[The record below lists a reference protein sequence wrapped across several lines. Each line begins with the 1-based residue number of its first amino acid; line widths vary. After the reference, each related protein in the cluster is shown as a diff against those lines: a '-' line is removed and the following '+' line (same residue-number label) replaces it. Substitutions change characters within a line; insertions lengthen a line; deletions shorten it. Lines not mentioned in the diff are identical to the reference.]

1 MKRGSNG
8 SLQKA
13 LRRCLGGRWW
23 ILPCLAALL
32 LAPAARAQTAA
43 EGEAAGRSYQGM
55 MVVEEILVTA
65 RKREESLLEIP
76 ESVAAIS
83 GAALNRENLRT
94 LEDIGTK
101 VPNLNLGTRLDGFP
115 NVSIRGLGSFGNTQ
129 GVGFYLDD
137 VQVFSDASSR
147 FGDLERI
154 EILKG
159 PQGIL
164 YGGSNIG
171 GAIKFVSAR
180 PDAEATFGRVKL
192 QAGEQSLLDGEASV
206 NLPLGGGWALRA
218 FGFAAG
224 HDGYLKNPNS
234 ARANGLRTDN
244 DEDVGKM
251 DEWGL
256 RASIAGPL
264 SERLSAYA
272 SVRYN
277 EFEGPNNTWVRELDP
292 DDLQHPNIVATS
304 TNPRH
309 ERDTLGLMLELVLS
323 LDGVDIT
330 SVTSFTDTDSERYSD
345 LDIREEFLL
354 DLIRPE
360 DMRVYTQELR
370 FTSTSDGPL
379 QWLGGLYYSLYEEEM
394 DADLIWF
401 NTQALPDGNF
411 TGPLGCAAELPTC
424 SGVWAGETLTLE
436 QELLTLRTPFEKR
449 MRDKSHLAAFAN
461 VTYALADGW
470 ELAAGLRIDRWR
482 NESANLDSGIASK
495 RKSTEVL
502 PRASLSRQFDNS
514 IVYATIARGY
524 EPGGFNLAPFP
535 GIEDE
540 LFGFDA
546 EKATSYEIGWKGTDA
561 SGRVTAT
568 AAAFYIDYK
577 ARQVEYQGVN
587 ETGAAIE
594 GILNIGD
601 SRQFGL
607 EADVALQLTDALRV
621 SLSAGWVDAEWKNG
635 TQTPAGQDLS
645 GETPPVVSDFNFSAS
660 ADYRQ
665 PIQNGMDLVA
675 GVQVSHTG
683 SYEGLQVWNPVTNP
697 SYTLVN
703 AQLGVAGENWQLM
716 GHVKNLLDEDY
727 YSDVQHFPNF
737 YLLDGGDNIVIG
749 TLGQPRL
756 LSLSLSFFF

>member
-1 MKRGSNG
+1 MRKEAMEV
-8 SLQKA
+8 QKVPG
-13 LRRCLGGRWW
+13 RLGGRWW
-23 ILPCLAALL
+23 ISPCLAALL
-32 LAPAARAQTAA
+32 LPLAARAQTAA
-43 EGEAAGRSYQGM
+43 DGEAADRGYSG
-55 MVVEEILVTA
+55 VVEEILVTA

-83 GAALNRENLRT
+83 GAALVRENLRT
-94 LEDIGTK
+94 LDDIGSK

-115 NVSIRGLGSFGNTQ
+115 NVSVRGLGSFGNTQ

-159 PQGIL
+159 PQGTL

-180 PDAEATFGRVKL
+180 PDAEETFGRVKL
-192 QAGEQSLLDGEASV
+192 QAGEQSLLDGEASI

-234 ARANGLRTDN
+234 PRVNGLRTEN
-244 DEDVGKM
+244 DENVGKM
-251 DEWGL
+251 DESGL

-264 SERLSAYA
+264 SDRLSAYA

-277 EFEGPNNTWVRELDP
+277 QFDGPNNTWVRELDP
-292 DDLQHPNIVATS
+292 DRLEHPNVVPVS

-309 ERDTLGLMLELVLS
+309 ERDTLGLMLELVLA
-323 LDGVDIT
+323 LDGGDVT
-330 SVTSFTDTDSERYSD
+330 AVTSFTDTDSERYSD

-360 DMRVYTQELR
+360 DMTVFTQELR

-401 NTQALPDGNF
+401 NTVALADGNF
-411 TGPLGCAAELPTC
+411 TGPLGCAVELPTC
-424 SGVWAGETLTLE
+424 SGVWAGENTLTLTE
-436 QELLTLRTPFEKR
+436 ELLTVRTPFEKR

-482 NESANLDSGIASK
+482 NESANLDSGIASN
-495 RKSTEVL
+495 RQANEVL
-502 PRASLSRQFDNS
+502 PRASLSRRFDNA
-514 IVYATIARGY
+514 ILYATIAKGY
-524 EPGGFNLAPFP
+524 EPGGFNLASFP
-535 GIEDE
+535 GVNE

-546 EKATSYEIGWKGTDA
+546 EEATSYELGWKGEDA
-561 SGRVTAT
+561 SGRLTAS
-568 AAAFYIDYK
+568 AAAFFIDYQ
-577 ARQVEYQGVN
+577 ARQVEYQGVDAS
-587 ETGAAIE
+587 GAVVE
-594 GILNIGD
+594 GIVNLGD
-601 SRQFGL
+601 SRQFGF
-607 EADVALQLTDALRV
+607 EADLAFQLTDALRV
-621 SLSAGWVDAEWKNG
+621 SLAAGWVNAEWKDG
-635 TQTPAGQDLS
+635 AGAAGVDLS
-645 GETPPVVSDFNFSAS
+645 GKTPPVVPDFNVNAS
-660 ADYRQ
+660 ADYRR
-665 PIQNGMDLVA
+665 PIQNGTDLIA
-675 GVQVSHTG
+675 GVQLSHTG
-683 SYEGLQVWNPVTNP
+683 SYEGLQAWNPVTNP
-697 SYTLVN
+697 AYTLVN
-703 AQLGVAGENWQLM
+703 AQLGVGGENWQLM
-716 GHVKNLLDEDY
+716 GHVKNLLDEEY

-737 YLLDGGDNIVIG
+737 HLLDGGDNIVIG

-756 LSLSLSFFF
+756 LSLSLSYFF

>member
-1 MKRGSNG
+1 MKQEAMGR
-8 SLQKA
+8 LQEA
-13 LRRCLGGRWW
+13 LRRCLCGHRW
-23 ILPCLAALL
+23 ILPGLASLL
-32 LAPAARAQTAA
+32 FAPAALAQTAA
-43 EGEAAGRSYQGM
+43 DGEASGRSYQG
-55 MVVEEILVTA
+55 VVIVEEILVTA
-65 RKREESLLEIP
+65 RKREENLLEIP

-83 GAALNRENLRT
+83 ATAINQENLRT
-94 LEDIGTK
+94 LDDIGIK

-115 NVSIRGLGSFGNTQ
+115 NVSIRGVGAFGNTQ

-154 EILKG
+154 EVLKG
-159 PQGIL
+159 PQGTL

-234 ARANGLRTDN
+234 TRVNGLRTDN

-264 SERLSAYA
+264 ADNLSAYA

-277 EFEGPNNTWVRELDP
+277 EFDGPNNTWVRELDP
-292 DDLQHPNIVATS
+292 DQLEHPNIVATS
-304 TNPRH
+304 SNPRH
-309 ERDTLGLMLELVLS
+309 ERDTIGLMLELVLS
-323 LDGVDIT
+323 LDGVDVT
-330 SVTSFTDTDSERYSD
+330 SVTSFTDTDSERYTD

-360 DMRVYTQELR
+360 DMTVYTQELR

-424 SGVWAGETLTLE
+424 SGVWAGETLTLQ

-449 MRDKSHLAAFAN
+449 MRDKSHMAAFAN
-461 VTYALADGW
+461 LTYALAEGW

-482 NESANLDSGIASK
+482 NESENLDSGLASK
-495 RKSTEVL
+495 RQSTEVL

-514 IVYATIARGY
+514 MLYATIARGY
-524 EPGGFNLAPFP
+524 EPGGFNLANLP
-535 GIEDE
+535 GVNE

-546 EKATSYEIGWKGTDA
+546 EKATSYEIGWKGGDA
-561 SGRVTAT
+561 AGRVVAT

-577 ARQVEYQGVN
+577 SRQVEYQVTD
-587 ETGAAIE
+587 ESGAVTE
-594 GILNIGD
+594 GIINVGD
-601 SRQFGL
+601 SKQFGL
-607 EADVALQLTDALRV
+607 EADIALRLTEALQVAV
-621 SLSAGWVDAEWKNG
+621 SAGWVDAQWKNG
-635 TQTPAGQDLS
+635 TSVAGVDLG
-645 GETPPVVSDFNFSAS
+645 GETPPVVSDFNFSVS

-675 GVQVSHTG
+675 GVQVGHTG
-683 SYEGLQVWNPVTNP
+683 SYEGLLAWNPVTNP
-697 SYTLVN
+697 SYTVVN

-716 GHVKNLLDEDY
+716 AHVKNLLDEDY
-727 YSDVQHFPNF
+727 YNDVQHFPNF
-737 YLLDGGDNIVIG
+737 YLLDGGDSIVIG

-756 LSLSLSFFF
+756 LSLSLSFSF

>member
-1 MKRGSNG
+1 MKMEAMGT
-8 SLQKA
+8 LQKA
-13 LRRCLGGRWW
+13 LRRCLGGCQW
-23 ILPCLAALL
+23 ILPCLSALL
-32 LAPAARAQTAA
+32 LAPAALAQTAA
-43 EGEAAGRSYQGM
+43 DGEAAGRGYQG
-55 MVVEEILVTA
+55 VVEEILVTA

-83 GAALNRENLRT
+83 GAAINRQNLYT
-94 LEDIGTK
+94 LDDIGIK

-159 PQGIL
+159 PQGTL

-180 PDAEATFGRVKL
+180 PDPEATFGRVKL
-192 QAGEQSLLDGEASV
+192 QAGEQSMFDGEASV
-206 NLPLGGGWALRA
+206 NLPLGGDWAARA
-218 FGFAAG
+218 FVFAAG

-234 ARANGLRTDN
+234 VRANGLRTDN
-244 DEDVGKM
+244 DKDVGKV
-251 DEWGL
+251 DESGL
-256 RASIAGPL
+256 RVSIAGPL
-264 SERLSAYA
+264 SDRLSAYA

-277 EFEGPNNTWVRELDP
+277 EFEGPNNAWVRELDP
-292 DDLQHPNIVATS
+292 EQLEHPNIVATS

-323 LDGVDIT
+323 LDGVDVT

-360 DMRVYTQELR
+360 DMTVYTQELR

-401 NTQALPDGNF
+401 NTQVLPDGSF
-411 TGPLGCAAELPTC
+411 TGPLGCAVELPTC
-424 SGVWAGETLTLE
+424 SGVWAGETLTLAE
-436 QELLTLRTPFEKR
+436 ELLTVRTPFEKR
-449 MRDKSHLAAFAN
+449 MRDKSHMAAFAN
-461 VTYALADGW
+461 VTYALAEDW

-482 NESANLDSGIASK
+482 NKSDNLDSGITSK

-502 PRASLSRQFDNS
+502 PRASLTRQFDNS
-514 IVYATIARGY
+514 IIYATIARGY
-524 EPGGFNLAPFP
+524 EPGGFNLASVSV
-535 GIEDE
+535 DE

-546 EKATSYEIGWKGTDA
+546 EKATSYEIGWKGGDA
-561 SGRVTAT
+561 EGRVVAT

-577 ARQVEYQGVN
+577 ARQVEYQGVDDS
-587 ETGAAIE
+587 GAVIE
-594 GILNIGD
+594 GIVNLGD

-607 EADVALQLTDALRV
+607 EADVALQVTDALRV
-621 SLSAGWVDAEWKNG
+621 SLSAGWVDAEWKKG
-635 TQTPAGQDLS
+635 ASAAGVDLS
-645 GETPPVVSDFNFSAS
+645 GETPPVVPDFNFSAS

-665 PIQNGMDLVA
+665 PIQNGMDLIA
-675 GVQVSHTG
+675 GLQVSHTG
-683 SYEGLQVWNPVTNP
+683 SYEGLQAWDPVTNP
-697 SYTLVN
+697 SYTVVN
-703 AQLGVAGENWQLM
+703 AQLGVAGEKWQLM

-727 YSDVQHFPNF
+727 YSDVQHFPNL
-737 YLLDGGDNIVIG
+737 YLLDGGDSIVIG

>member
-1 MKRGSNG
+1 M
-8 SLQKA
+8 KA
-13 LRRCLGGRWW
+13 LEKALKAE
-23 ILPCLAALL
+23 LPQTGAWHCAAALL
-32 LAPAARAQTAA
+32 LALPLLAPTAGAQAPQ
-43 EGEAAGRSYQGM
+43 GRTDVGDAL
-55 MVVEEILVTA
+55 VVEEIIVTA
-65 RKREESLLEIP
+65 RKRQESLLEIP
-76 ESVAAIS
+76 ESVAAIA
-83 GAALNRENLRT
+83 GAAINRENLRT
-94 LEDIGTK
+94 LEDIGVK
-101 VPNLNLGTRLDGFP
+101 VPNLNLATRLDGFP

-154 EILKG
+154 EVLKG
-159 PQGIL
+159 PQGTL

-180 PDAEATFGRVKL
+180 PDPEETFGRVKL

-206 NLPLGGGWALRA
+206 NLPLGGDWALRA
-218 FGFAAG
+218 FGFAAA

-234 ARANGLRTDN
+234 VRLNGLRTDN

-264 SERLSAYA
+264 SDSLSAYA

-277 EFEGPNNTWVRELDP
+277 EFDGPNNTWVRELDP
-292 DDLQHPNIVATS
+292 TQLEHPNIVATS

-309 ERDTLGLMLELVLS
+309 ERDTIGLMLELVLA
-323 LDGVDIT
+323 LEGVDVT
-330 SVTSFTDTDSERYSD
+330 SVTSFTDTDSVRYSD

-360 DMRVYTQELR
+360 DMTVYTQELR
-370 FTSTSDGPL
+370 FTSTGDGPL

-424 SGVWAGETLTLE
+424 SGIWAGETVTLE

-449 MRDKSHLAAFAN
+449 LRDKSHLAAFAN
-461 VTYALADGW
+461 LTYALAEDW

-482 NESANLDSGIASK
+482 NESANLDSGITSK
-495 RKSTEVL
+495 RKATEVL
-502 PRASLSRQFDNS
+502 PRASLTRRFDNS
-514 IVYATIARGY
+514 IAYATIARGY
-524 EPGGFNLAPFP
+524 EPGGFNLASFA
-535 GIEDE
+535 GVNE
-540 LFGFDA
+540 LLGFDA
-546 EKATSYEIGWKGTDA
+546 EKATSYEIGWKGGDA
-561 SGRVTAT
+561 AGRVTAT
-568 AAAFYIDYK
+568 AAVFYIDYK
-577 ARQVEYQGVN
+577 ARQVEYQAEDASGGV
-587 ETGAAIE
+587 IE
-594 GILNIGD
+594 GIVNLGN
-601 SRQFGL
+601 SRQYGL
-607 EADVALQLTDALRV
+607 EADIAIRVTDALRV
-621 SLSAGWVDAEWKNG
+621 SVAAGWVEAEWKNG
-635 TQTPAGQDLS
+635 TSAAGVDLS
-645 GETPPVVSDFNFSAS
+645 GETPPVVPDFNFNVS

-665 PIQNGMDLVA
+665 PIQNGMELIA
-675 GVQVSHTG
+675 GVQLSHTG
-683 SYEGLQVWNPVTNP
+683 SYEGLLAWKPVTNP
-697 SYTLVN
+697 SYTVVN
-703 AQLGVAGENWQLM
+703 AQLGLAGENWQLTA
-716 GHVKNLLDEDY
+716 HVKNLFDEDY

-737 YLLDGGDNIVIG
+737 FALDGGEHIVIG

-756 LSLSLSFFF
+756 ASLSLSFFF

>member
-1 MKRGSNG
+1 MKKEAMEVSR
-8 SLQKA
+8 KV
-13 LRRCLGGRWW
+13 LRRCLGGRWR

-32 LAPAARAQTAA
+32 LAPAAWAQTAA
-43 EGEAAGRSYQGM
+43 DGDAAGRGYQG
-55 MVVEEILVTA
+55 VVEEILVTA

-94 LEDIGTK
+94 LEDIGVK

-147 FGDLERI
+147 FGDLERF

-159 PQGIL
+159 PQGTL

-180 PDAEATFGRVKL
+180 PDPEEAFGRVKL

-218 FGFAAG
+218 FGFAAA

-234 ARANGLRTDN
+234 ARVNGLRTDN
-244 DEDVGKM
+244 DEDVGKL

-256 RASIAGPL
+256 RASVAGPL
-264 SERLSAYA
+264 SDNLSAYA

-277 EFEGPNNTWVRELDP
+277 EFDGPNNTWVRELDP
-292 DDLQHPNIVATS
+292 DDLQHPDIVATS
-304 TNPRH
+304 SNPRH
-309 ERDTLGLMLELVLS
+309 ERDTIGLMLELVLS
-323 LDGVDIT
+323 LDGVDLT

-360 DMRVYTQELR
+360 DMTVYTQELR
-370 FTSTSDGPL
+370 FTSTGDGPL
-379 QWLGGLYYSLYEEEM
+379 QWLGGIYYSLYEEEM

-424 SGVWAGETLTLE
+424 SGVWAGEILTLE

-461 VTYALADGW
+461 ATYALADGW

-482 NESANLDSGIASK
+482 NKSANLDSGIASK

-514 IVYATIARGY
+514 IVYATVARGY

-535 GIEDE
+535 GVEDE
-540 LFGFDA
+540 LFGFNA
-546 EKATSYEIGWKGTDA
+546 EKATSYELGWKGTDA

-587 ETGAAIE
+587 ETGAVIE

-607 EADVALQLTDALRV
+607 EADIALQLTEALRV

-645 GETPPVVSDFNFSAS
+645 GEAPPVVSDFNFNAS

-665 PIQNGMDLVA
+665 PIQNGMDLIA
-675 GVQVSHTG
+675 GVQVGHTG
-683 SYEGLQVWNPVTNP
+683 SYEGLQAWKPVTNP
-697 SYTLVN
+697 SYTVVN

-737 YLLDGGDNIVIG
+737 YLLDGGDDIVIG

>member
-1 MKRGSNG
+1 MQQALKFRLPQGGLRMVLG
-8 SLQKA
+8 SLLA
-13 LRRCLGGRWW
+13 G
-23 ILPCLAALL
+23 LPLSLAAPVAVAQGGADQASGGLL
-32 LAPAARAQTAA
+32 
-43 EGEAAGRSYQGM
+43 M
-55 MVVEEILVTA
+55 IEEIIVTA
-65 RKREESLLEIP
+65 RKREESPLEIP
-76 ESVAAIS
+76 ESLVAITGDSIA
-83 GAALNRENLRT
+83 RENLRT
-94 LEDIGTK
+94 LEDLGVK
-101 VPNLNLGTRLDGFP
+101 VPNLNLATRLDGFP

-159 PQGIL
+159 PQGTL

-180 PDAEATFGRVKL
+180 PAPEETFGRVKL

-206 NLPLGGGWALRA
+206 NLPLGGGWAMRA

-224 HDGYLKNPNS
+224 NDGYLKNPNS
-234 ARANGLRTDN
+234 TRMNGLRTDN

-277 EFEGPNNTWVRELDP
+277 EFDGPNNTWVRELDP
-292 DDLQHPNIVATS
+292 DQLEHPNVVATS
-304 TNPRH
+304 SNPRH
-309 ERDTLGLMLELVLS
+309 KRDTIGLMLELVLS
-323 LDGVDIT
+323 LDGVDVT
-330 SVTSFTDTDSERYSD
+330 SVTSFTDTDSERYTD

-360 DMRVYTQELR
+360 DMTVYTQELR

-394 DADLIWF
+394 DADLIW
-401 NTQALPDGNF
+401 
-411 TGPLGCAAELPTC
+411 LGGTYGCVFGPTC
-424 SGVWAGETLTLE
+424 SGLWNGEAVTLE
-436 QELLTLRTPFEKR
+436 QELLSGRSPFEKR
-449 MRDKSHLAAFAN
+449 IRDKSHMAAFAN
-461 VTYALADGW
+461 LTYALADGW
-470 ELAAGLRIDRWR
+470 ELAGGLRIDRWR
-482 NESANLDSGIASK
+482 NESANLDSGITSK
-495 RKSTEVL
+495 RQSTEVL

-514 IVYATIARGY
+514 MLYATIARGY
-524 EPGGFNLAPFP
+524 EPGGFNLASFT
-535 GIEDE
+535 GVNE

-546 EKATSYEIGWKGTDA
+546 EKATSYEIGWKGGDA
-561 SGRVTAT
+561 AGRVVAT

-577 ARQVEYQGVN
+577 ARLIEYQATDESG
-587 ETGAAIE
+587 TIIE
-594 GILNIGD
+594 GIVNLGD
-601 SRQFGL
+601 SKQFGL
-607 EADVALQLTDALRV
+607 EADIALRLTDALQV
-621 SLSAGWVDAEWKNG
+621 ALSAGWVDAQWKDG
-635 TQTPAGQDLS
+635 TSAAGVDLS
-645 GETPPVVSDFNFSAS
+645 GETPPVVSDFNFSVS
-660 ADYRQ
+660 ADYRR
-665 PIQNGMDLVA
+665 PIQSGMDLIA
-675 GVQVSHTG
+675 GVQVGHTG
-683 SYEGLQVWNPVTNP
+683 SYEGLSPWNPVTNP
-697 SYTLVN
+697 SYTVVN

-716 GHVKNLLDEDY
+716 AHVKNLLDEDY
-727 YSDVQHFPNF
+727 YNDVQHFPNF
-737 YLLDGGDNIVIG
+737 FGLDNDGQEIVIG